1 MTKAKKNS
9 NKEKILIGL
18 EKVYN
23 DLIELKRKLNRDLVV
38 IKNGKVVKIK
48 P

>member
-1 MTKAKKNS
+1 MKKKKQS

-23 DLIELKRKLNRDLVV
+23 DLIEIKRKMNSELVV
-38 IKNGKVVKIK
+38 IQNGKIVRIK